1 MAAQAI
7 RSDRLPINTTEDIVV
22 VRQHVRKVAVEMGFS
37 LIDQTKMVTAASEI
51 ARNTLIYGKGGWAT
65 VEMLERGGRR
75 GLRAIFEDRGP
86 GIADI
91 DRALQDGFTTGNG
104 LGLGLGGAKRLSN
117 DFEIHSTPGE
127 GTRVALTR
135 WKL

>member
-7 RSDRLPINTTEDIVV
+7 KSDRLPIRTTEDIVI
-22 VRQHVRKVAVEMGFS
+22 VRQHVRKLALEVGLS
-37 LIDQTKMVTAASEI
+37 LVDQTKAVTAASEI
-51 ARNTLIYGKGGWAT
+51 ARNTLIYGRGGWAT
-65 VEMLERGGRR
+65 VEIVERGGRR

-86 GIADI
+86 GIADL

-117 DFEIHSTPGE
+117 DFEIQSTPGE
-127 GTRVALTR
+127 GTRVAMTR